1 MVLAVCECVEPTNG
15 RMGMVLARM
24 GMVLAVCECIDLD
37 VVCCRFIS
45 RRRKILGSSRVIL
58 LVMGT
63 NRTRSL
69 IVFAKLQV
77 PSYYITWYYSY
88 NVCILS
94 SQFLVL
100 SNCFVSWTRF
110 WNCTS
115 WNVKIYLIVVDLRNA
130 KTLDRGYIPIFA
142 KCLTIFHTI
151 Y

>member
-1 MVLAVCECVEPTNG
+1 MGMVLAVCECVEPTNG

-45 RRRKILGSSRVIL
+45 RRRKILGSRVIL

-88 NVCILS
+88 NVCISYLHNFWFYY
-94 SQFLVL
+94 QFVRLLDVL
-100 SNCFVSWTRF
+100 ELFVLECRKLNLIIQF
-110 WNCTS
+110 PVMQILCTEH
-115 WNVKIYLIVVDLRNA
+115 IHA
-130 KTLDRGYIPIFA
+130 K
-142 KCLTIFHTI
+142 K
-151 Y
+151 